1 MNDFTLVKHG
11 YDPGEVQNYIIRLKA
26 TYESKLAEQKD
37 RIFYLKDQLDTFT
50 NASENELIT
59 SLARAV
65 ERAKQIENSSRNIF
79 ELETKRLK
87 LLYSRMEELINDI
100 DNQTSTTILKTKLL
114 NMIQDCNQGLEKNIK
129 MLSETIS
136 LIDGED
142 PVRRLLQKITSKNR
156 VNIGNIDNFISQP
169 MQEPAKTQPVKEEV
183 KKPTPQKKEPVKVAQ
198 SQPVLGV
205 KAEMKIAPKPVG
217 VMYSTEVVQDVA
229 TKNLDNTKNST
240 YENFFEED
248 SKGSTTFE
256 KIMFK
261 NNKKKKQSVI
271 TADLSYPTPNE
282 SGFDLKEAVNPK
294 DDLSEIMKAFD
305 FYPEEQNKNNKKKK

>member
-11 YDPGEVQNYIIRLKA
+11 YDPNEVQNYIIRLKA

-87 LLYSRMEELINDI
+87 LLYSRMETLINDMN
-100 DNQTSTTILKTKLL
+100 DQTSTTILKTKLL
-114 NMIQDCNQGLEKNIK
+114 NLIQECNQGLEKNIK

-142 PVRRLLQKITSKNR
+142 TVRRLLQKITSKNR
-156 VNIGNIDNFISQP
+156 VNIGNIDNFISQTP
-169 MQEPAKTQPVKEEV
+169 IEPENSQKSNNLRQTIEKPIYT
-183 KKPTPQKKEPVKVAQ
+183 KKAST
-198 SQPVLGV
+198 
-205 KAEMKIAPKPVG
+205 KIAPKPEG
-217 VMYSTEVVQDVA
+217 IMYKTEIVQDVA
-229 TKNLDNTKNST
+229 SQNAKKLNNST
-240 YENFFEED
+240 YESFFD
-248 SKGSTTFE
+248 TDNKSTTFE

-261 NNKKKKQSVI
+261 NNKKKTQSVI

-305 FYPEEQNKNNKKKK
+305 FYPDGNENKNKKKK